1 LGNSLFYLDPL
12 KIFSYTPVLLA
23 LSDYGVRHKRKI
35 IGQNGLCPVRL
46 APVFNLQKKI
56 FIGRSF
62 MGRVAIIGVG
72 QSAFVRGYPGSI
84 RELAFEGF
92 KECMADA
99 QVSVKEIDA
108 SVICSAPEYDKQR
121 SPAGVFAEYL
131 GLTPQPTFY
140 VETLCSSSS
149 TGVKLAYSLIKSGLH
164 DVVVVLGFQKMSE
177 ISSAESQ
184 ERMGRGADIQWES
197 PFGTMMPA
205 YYAMYARAHM
215 KKYGTTPED
224 LALIR
229 VKASTYGQINEKAVY
244 RKPVALDMFSDPQS
258 PMSGPVASPLRVG
271 DCCANADGSSCIIL
285 ASEEKAKALSKKP
298 VWILGVGAASSP
310 VNMAGR
316 ALFTGLAVGEEA
328 GKQAYKMAGVSPKD
342 VDVAEVHD
350 CFTIAEMM
358 AYENLGFAKPG
369 EGKDLIKSKETYKEG
384 IIPVNVDGGLLSKG
398 HPIGATG
405 GSQIRTIVLQLRGQ
419 AGDMQVKN
427 PEIGLVH
434 NIGGVGLYGNVTI
447 LGRS

>member
-1 LGNSLFYLDPL
+1 
-12 KIFSYTPVLLA
+12 
-23 LSDYGVRHKRKI
+23 
-35 IGQNGLCPVRL
+35 
-46 APVFNLQKKI
+46 
-56 FIGRSF
+56 

-99 QVSVKEIDA
+99 QISVKDIDA
-108 SVICSAPEYDKQR
+108 SIICSAPEYDKQR

-140 VETLCSSSS
+140 VESLCSSSS
-149 TGVKLAYSLIKSGLH
+149 TGVKLAYSLIRSGLH
-164 DVVVVLGFQKMSE
+164 DVVTVIGFQKMSE

-215 KKYGTTPED
+215 EKYGTTLED

-244 RKPVALDMFSDPQS
+244 RKPVALEMFSDPQS

-298 VWILGVGAASSP
+298 VWIMGVGAASSP

-316 ALFTGLAVGEEA
+316 DLFTGLAVGEEA
-328 GKQAYKMAGVSPKD
+328 GKQAFEMAGVTPKQI
-342 VDVAEVHD
+342 DVAEVHD

-384 IIPVNVDGGLLSKG
+384 SIPVNVDGGLLSKG

-405 GSQIRTIVLQLRGQ
+405 GSQIRTIVLQLRGE
-419 AGDMQVKN
+419 AGEMQVKD

>member
-1 LGNSLFYLDPL
+1 
-12 KIFSYTPVLLA
+12 
-23 LSDYGVRHKRKI
+23 
-35 IGQNGLCPVRL
+35 
-46 APVFNLQKKI
+46 
-56 FIGRSF
+56 
-62 MGRVAIIGVG
+62 MGKVGIIGVG
-72 QSAFVRGYPGSI
+72 QSAFVRGYGGSI

-92 KECMADA
+92 KECMEDA
-99 QVSVKEIDA
+99 QISVKDIDA
-108 SVICSAPEYDKQR
+108 SIVCSAPEYDKQR

-140 VETLCSSSS
+140 TESLCSSSS
-149 TGVKLAYSLIKSGLH
+149 TGLKLAYSLIKSGLH
-164 DVVVVLGFQKMSE
+164 DVVMVIGFQKMSE

-215 KKYGTTPED
+215 EKYGTTLED

-244 RKPVALDMFSDPQS
+244 RKPVTLEMFSDPQS
-258 PMSGPVASPLRVG
+258 PMSNAVASPLRVG
-271 DCCANADGSSCIIL
+271 DCCANADGSSCLIV
-285 ASEEKAKALSKKP
+285 ASEEKARAFSNKP
-298 VWILGVGAASSP
+298 VWILGIGAASAP
-310 VNMAGR
+310 VNMAAR
-316 ALFTGLAVGEEA
+316 DLFTGLSVGEQA
-328 GKQAYKMAGVSPKD
+328 ARQAYEMAGVTPKD
-342 VDVAEVHD
+342 IDVAEVHD

-384 IIPVNVDGGLLSKG
+384 SIPVNVDGGLLSKG

-405 GSQIRTIVLQLRGQ
+405 GSQIRTFVLQLRGE
-419 AGDMQVKN
+419 AGEMQVKD

-447 LGRS
+447 LGRA